1 MIPSDR
7 PRLGKYELIDV
18 IGRGSMGTVYL
29 AHDPYI
35 NRHVAIKVL
44 TASQLDD
51 DGEGRRYRKLFFNE
65 AQTAGSLK
73 HPNILAVYDA
83 GIEGDTCYLVTEL
96 VEGSKT
102 LKAHCRK
109 ENLLP
114 LETAVE
120 IVFKC
125 AKALDY
131 AHKQGVTHRDIKPS
145 NILLMTDNEVKI
157 ADFSVAFRA
166 STESTVTKAT
176 AFVGSPRYMSP
187 EQIHEEPITPQADLF
202 SLGIVMYEMLT
213 GEHPFAADTFP
224 KLINKI
230 AHELPPSLRELC
242 PEIPSAVEKITLR
255 ALEKDKRERY
265 RSGLDLAHDLA
276 VLYKHLNQPQVD
288 ISTKEKFFVLRD
300 LEFFTEFSQSELWE
314 IINGGLWQE
323 LGPSAG
329 VISEGEIEDCF
340 YVLVNGEVVVKNGAT
355 PIGRLKKG
363 DCFGEMGYLSKE
375 RRTASIAADGPI
387 SLIGINSTSIQ
398 RLSTECQLRFY
409 KVFLRTLIKRL
420 SLTAKKTVQPP

>member
-51 DGEGRRYRKLFFNE
+51 EEGRRYRKLFFNE

-96 VEGSKT
+96 IEGGKT

-114 LETAVE
+114 LDTALE

-145 NILLMTDNEVKI
+145 NILLMADNEVKI

-213 GEHPFAADTFP
+213 GEHPFVADTFP

-230 AHELPPSLRELC
+230 AHEIPPSLRELC

-288 ISTKEKFFVLRD
+288 ISAKEKFFVLRD

-409 KVFLRTLIKRL
+409 KVFLGTLIKRL

>member
-7 PRLGKYELIDV
+7 PRLGKYELIEV

-51 DGEGRRYRKLFFNE
+51 DEGRRYRKLFFNE

-96 VEGSKT
+96 IEGSKT
-102 LKAHCRK
+102 LKAYCRK

-131 AHKQGVTHRDIKPS
+131 AHKQGITHRDIKPS
-145 NILLMTDNEVKI
+145 NILLMADNEVKI

-166 STESTVTKAT
+166 CTESTVTKAT

-202 SLGIVMYEMLT
+202 SLGIVMYQMLT

-230 AHELPPSLRELC
+230 ANELPPSLRELR
-242 PEIPSAVEKITLR
+242 PEIPPAVEKITLR
-255 ALEKDKRERY
+255 ALEKDKRDRY

-288 ISTKEKFFVLRD
+288 ISAKEKFLILRD

-314 IINGGLWQE
+314 IVNGGLWQE

-329 VISEGEIEDCF
+329 VITEGEIEDCF

-355 PIGRLKKG
+355 LIGRLKKG

-420 SLTAKKTVQPP
+420 SLTAKKSVQPA

>member
-1 MIPSDR
+1 MIPSDH
-7 PRLGKYELIDV
+7 PRLGKYELIDI

-44 TASQLDD
+44 IASQLDD
-51 DGEGRRYRKLFFNE
+51 DEGKRYRKLFFNE

-73 HPNILAVYDA
+73 HPNILAIYDA
-83 GIEGDTCYLVTEL
+83 GIEGDTYYLVTEL
-96 VEGSKT
+96 IEGSKT

-109 ENLLP
+109 QNLLRV
-114 LETAVE
+114 EAAVE

-131 AHKQGVTHRDIKPS
+131 AHKQGITHRDIKPS
-145 NILLMTDNEVKI
+145 NILLTADNDVKI

-166 STESTVTKAT
+166 CTESTVTKAT

-187 EQIHEEPITPQADLF
+187 EQINEEPITPQADLF
-202 SLGIVMYEMLT
+202 SLGVLMYEMLT

-230 AHELPPSLRELC
+230 ANELPPSLRELR
-242 PEIPSAVEKITLR
+242 PEIPPAVEQITLR
-255 ALEKDKRERY
+255 ALQKDKRDRY
-265 RSGLDLAHDLA
+265 RSGLDLAHDLS
-276 VLYKHLNQPQVD
+276 VLYKHLNQPEVD
-288 ISTKEKFFVLRD
+288 ISAKEKFLILRD
-300 LEFFTEFSQSELWE
+300 LEFFTEFSHSELWE
-314 IINGGLWQE
+314 IVNGGLWQE
-323 LGPSAG
+323 LGASAG
-329 VISEGEIEDCF
+329 VITEGEIEDCF
-340 YVLVNGEVVVKNGAT
+340 YVLVNGEVLVKNGDSL
-355 PIGRLKKG
+355 IRKLQKG

-375 RRTASIAADGPI
+375 KRTASIVADGPI

-420 SLTAKKTVQPP
+420 SLTAKKTAEPA